1 MKATK
6 EGKLIK
12 TTGDILGNPKVQ
24 KTIKS
29 MVKSLLPITER
40 TQYCI
45 VDCGKEICQC
55 KPTNKIQMNKE
66 KTAMQML
73 IEAMQRDYDS
83 IDGSETPFRI
93 IQKSEIGLRI
103 LQAKSLLQKEQ
114 EQIEKAFDDGY
125 KEGTTPTVWEK
136 DRESGKQYSY
146 NYYQSKYGGENEN

>member
-24 KTIKS
+24 KTIKK

-40 TQYCI
+40 TQYCF

-55 KPTNKIQMNKE
+55 KPTKNIGMSKE

-73 IEAMQRDYDS
+73 IEAMQKDYDS
-83 IDGSETPFRI
+83 IDGSLSFTSNVQKGEIRI
-93 IQKSEIGLRI
+93 RIQ
-103 LQAKSLLQKEQ
+103 QAKSLLEKEQ
-114 EQIEKAFDDGY
+114 EQIEQAFNLGVQSGMTKGY
-125 KEGTTPTVWEK
+125 QNV
-136 DRESGKQYSY
+136 GKQH
-146 NYYQSKYGGENEN
+146 YQSKYGGKRI